1 MSSQQGIADSDV
13 LDGLSIRYLKFFGL
27 WSVINEYRTTGKR
40 NGIIKLKLF
49 ITLLLSIP
57 YIFSQYLSYFIIE
70 VDLQKATFL
79 NLHSLPAL
87 QICSKVLVFWFRID
101 NVCKLYN
108 LIRKD
113 FLSLPEHKRDGAKCI
128 YMKIT
133 KTSNMLCKAAFIVNS
148 SIVALYVMQPGIS
161 VDYIL
166 HHTGNMAAV
175 KGGRQK
181 IMHGWYPLPID
192 RSPYYEAIFVYE
204 TMLIIWDGILLAV
217 YDSLFYQLLMC
228 LYAQFTVLG
237 FHLSTLKIVASQDPN
252 SRLNDSNSPIY
263 RELYKIIKDHKKLIS
278 YANELRSIYNPLVT
292 IILGMGIFVLIIA
305 VFQFLFGGTRS
316 PLFIFRSLL
325 FLVYQ
330 GIEVSMFCF
339 GSSSIEKASSDLQ
352 FAIYSSDWYKADI
365 KFRKTAQ
372 MMMMRARKGV
382 TLTALRM
389 YPVNVETIMS
399 ILQFTYSVTAL
410 MSRKAEIK

>member
-263 RELYKIIKDHKKLIS
+263 RELYKIIKDHKKLIREVQEAPCS
-278 YANELRSIYNPLVT
+278 YLGLCCFWSIKGLKSLCSASGLHPLRRR
-292 IILGMGIFVLIIA
+292 
-305 VFQFLFGGTRS
+305 Q
-316 PLFIFRSLL
+316 
-325 FLVYQ
+325 
-330 GIEVSMFCF
+330 
-339 GSSSIEKASSDLQ
+339 SSDLQ